1 MNINPSYESIGSI
14 FEQNILLE
22 VPKYQRYYA
31 WDDEQ
36 IDDFIKDIKN
46 AYNHRR
52 AGKSIQHF
60 FGGIVVVKK
69 TVPGSTRQQRELI
82 DGQQRITTAILL
94 IVSVINKLQSLI
106 NSDNK
111 DNIEYF
117 INQLRT
123 RYLTYPDRINRIPMP
138 VPKLVLSNADN
149 QFFDDIVNFRALND
163 TRDSHKKL
171 KKAYKKLLKLVDEV
185 VDNIPDIDGKLDAL
199 SDFDNVI
206 NTDCTIIFID
216 ADTRE
221 SAFKLFQ
228 VLNDRGAGLT
238 EGDLLKSKTLEVLEK
253 HFPVKQES
261 LQISWDSILSDE
273 PKQVETFLRYYFAS
287 VCGYRVGRTTMYDE
301 YLSNFFPKL
310 VDNDEL
316 TEETDAIHLCGT
328 VSTLLDEMKRY
339 KKINNGEWPYPV
351 AQPITE
357 WERNRLFVLVNY
369 LNFDIV
375 YPLLMAATYLNQK
388 KFFEIVYMLEKFMF
402 RYKSVCNFGHQ
413 KLSEIFI
420 SESVRIRNNP
430 NEYRTSSLRSQLKK
444 ILDSECNDA
453 IFKVNLSGLRYRQTG
468 GNKTLKYFFSML
480 ECHLDWYNAGAVGKP
495 RSQTNSITAYENIS
509 IEHISSQ
516 SPDVPQLFSGDD
528 VHKLK
533 NLTILTPTENDNV
546 GNKIYTDKKSTYLIS
561 CYKINKYFEN
571 VDEWIIPKSNE
582 WQEYIADFACKVF
595 TV

>member
-138 VPKLVLSNADN
+138 VPKLVLSKADN

-301 YLSNFFPKL
+301 YLSKFFPKL

-339 KKINNGEWPYPV
+339 KKINNGE
-351 AQPITE
+351 
-357 WERNRLFVLVNY
+357 
-369 LNFDIV
+369 
-375 YPLLMAATYLNQK
+375 
-388 KFFEIVYMLEKFMF
+388 
-402 RYKSVCNFGHQ
+402 
-413 KLSEIFI
+413 
-420 SESVRIRNNP
+420 
-430 NEYRTSSLRSQLKK
+430 
-444 ILDSECNDA
+444 
-453 IFKVNLSGLRYRQTG
+453 
-468 GNKTLKYFFSML
+468 
-480 ECHLDWYNAGAVGKP
+480 
-495 RSQTNSITAYENIS
+495 
-509 IEHISSQ
+509 
-516 SPDVPQLFSGDD
+516 
-528 VHKLK
+528 
-533 NLTILTPTENDNV
+533 
-546 GNKIYTDKKSTYLIS
+546 
-561 CYKINKYFEN
+561 
-571 VDEWIIPKSNE
+571 
-582 WQEYIADFACKVF
+582 
-595 TV
+595 

>member
-14 FEQNILLE
+14 FEKNILLE

-52 AGKSIQHF
+52 AGKNIQHF
-60 FGGIVVVKK
+60 FGGIVAVKK

-94 IVSVINKLQSLI
+94 IVSVIKKLETLI
-106 NSDNK
+106 NNENK
-111 DNIEYF
+111 ASIEYF
-117 INQLRT
+117 TNQLRS
-123 RYLTYPDRINRIPMP
+123 RYLIYPDRINRIPMP
-138 VPKLVLSNADN
+138 VPKLVLSNADD
-149 QFFDDIVNFRALND
+149 QYFEDIINSRPLHE
-163 TRDSHKKL
+163 TRDSHRKL
-171 KKAYKKLLKLVDEV
+171 KKAYQKLLKLVNEV
-185 VDNIPDIDGKLDAL
+185 VDNIPNIDDKLDAL

-238 EGDLLKSKTLEVLEK
+238 EGDLLKSKTLEVLES
-253 HFPVKQES
+253 HFLVKQEA
-261 LQISWDSILSDE
+261 LQNYWDNILSDE
-273 PKQVETFLRYYFAS
+273 PKQVEAFLRYYFAS

-316 TEETDAIHLCGT
+316 TEETDAIQLCDT
-328 VSTLLDEMKRY
+328 VFSLLDEMKKY
-339 KKINNGEWPYPV
+339 KKIVNGEWPYQI

-357 WERNRLFVLVNY
+357 WERKRLFVLVNY

-375 YPLLMAATYLNQK
+375 YPLLMAATYLTQK

-413 KLSEIFI
+413 KLSEIFMN
-420 SESVRIRNNP
+420 ESVKIRSNP
-430 NEYRTSSLRSQLKK
+430 SEYRTSSLRGQLRD
-444 ILDSECNDA
+444 ILRNECNDD
-453 IFKVNLSGLRYRQTG
+453 IFKANLAGLRYRQTG

-480 ECHLDWYNAGAVGKP
+480 ECHLDWYNSGAAGRP
-495 RSQTNSITAYENIS
+495 RPQTNSIVAYENIT

-516 SPDVPQLFSGDD
+516 TPETPQLYSGED
-528 VHKLK
+528 VHKLN
-533 NLTILTPTENDNV
+533 NLTILTPKENDDV
-546 GNKIYTDKKSTYLIS
+546 GNKIYTDKKATYLDS
-561 CYKINKYFEN
+561 CYKINGYFEE
-571 VDEWIIPKSNE
+571 VDEWTLSESADWLK
-582 WQEYIADFACKVF
+582 YIADFACKVF
-595 TV
+595 TI

>member
-1 MNINPSYESIGSI
+1 
-14 FEQNILLE
+14 
-22 VPKYQRYYA
+22 
-31 WDDEQ
+31 
-36 IDDFIKDIKN
+36 
-46 AYNHRR
+46 
-52 AGKSIQHF
+52 
-60 FGGIVVVKK
+60 
-69 TVPGSTRQQRELI
+69 
-82 DGQQRITTAILL
+82 
-94 IVSVINKLQSLI
+94 
-106 NSDNK
+106 
-111 DNIEYF
+111 
-117 INQLRT
+117 
-123 RYLTYPDRINRIPMP
+123 
-138 VPKLVLSNADN
+138 
-149 QFFDDIVNFRALND
+149 
-163 TRDSHKKL
+163 
-171 KKAYKKLLKLVDEV
+171 
-185 VDNIPDIDGKLDAL
+185 
-199 SDFDNVI
+199 
-206 NTDCTIIFID
+206 
-216 ADTRE
+216 
-221 SAFKLFQ
+221 
-228 VLNDRGAGLT
+228 
-238 EGDLLKSKTLEVLEK
+238 
-253 HFPVKQES
+253 
-261 LQISWDSILSDE
+261 
-273 PKQVETFLRYYFAS
+273 
-287 VCGYRVGRTTMYDE
+287 
-301 YLSNFFPKL
+301 
-310 VDNDEL
+310 
-316 TEETDAIHLCGT
+316 
-328 VSTLLDEMKRY
+328 MKRY

-420 SESVRIRNNP
+420 SESVKIRNNP

-546 GNKIYTDKKSTYLIS
+546 GNKIYTDKKTTYLIS